1 MTLYGNTIAVT
12 VYRVWCT
19 TNRTTNPVCP
29 DMVGLNNF
37 SKENVELGM
46 GLVTANWDHHAHTPV
61 AFTYMKVLK
70 IMQPPIWLRKERE
83 KDTHTH
89 SLIHLDVLKRLD
101 GCNFM

>member
-1 MTLYGNTIAVT
+1 
-12 VYRVWCT
+12 
-19 TNRTTNPVCP
+19 
-29 DMVGLNNF
+29 MVGLNNF
-37 SKENVELGM
+37 SKKNVELGM

-89 SLIHLDVLKRLD
+89 THSLIHLDVLKRLD